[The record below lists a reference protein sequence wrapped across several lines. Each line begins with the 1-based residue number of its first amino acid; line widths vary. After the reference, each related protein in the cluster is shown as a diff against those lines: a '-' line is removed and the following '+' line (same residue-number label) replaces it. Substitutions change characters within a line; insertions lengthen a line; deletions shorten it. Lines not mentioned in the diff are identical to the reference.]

1 MTNDPIAPGSISR
14 RRFLGTTLA
23 ALSAGIAS
31 KKGLACGAQLDAEPE
46 GDRVPTLDEL
56 ATEWLDC
63 SQLAHMPSLHNFHEM
78 AACAPDL
85 VGVNFFPGGQL
96 YKDSGPRW
104 YIYNTLPLCR
114 LLIDGGQYES
124 SSCRWSA
131 YQAERR
137 ASAGDLEILTT
148 NRLVMEDT
156 IVLWRLRLTNAGSAE
171 KSFHIGVAADGELNH
186 TTAGIEIQAS
196 ALLDKTVDNFAGGGE
211 RLRVVSL
218 NSLGGQDVKQNKT
231 SAIYRFL
238 DGPEAKETEPE
249 AQWTMLLKP
258 GESREIRFLM
268 SATDVD
274 GRQSPAA
281 DQATS
286 AAWFEAQWERAKR
299 VWEERWSAAFTPG
312 NQFFSGNAPVLMT
325 DDGAIHE
332 IYYRS
337 VLTLLVLL
345 RTNLWSNRTFIT
357 SGERAKG
364 TVFYWDTSLFST
376 LFAMLEPKQM
386 KEQLKLFLE
395 QDPHADAVI
404 IFRDQRPPSPKK
416 LIVPPGWD
424 LRGYA
429 ANDLSIFRLTW
440 SYLCVT
446 QDMDFLREKIAD
458 QTVLERLRVLATN
471 WKKLLRK
478 PTDTLADYGEARNL
492 LECVPTYIHKVPSF
506 NAADVWMMREL
517 AGIMDAVGEPDEARQ
532 IRAEADAMAKAV
544 MTLYVP
550 GTGVWVSLHLDGSR
564 IEMRHCYDFAT
575 VGRFMA
581 SDLSA
586 NVRGEMVGFV
596 KRELLAEKWMRAQ
609 SMLDVAAAVSDRPDH
624 GSMGAYDAWPAVTV
638 DAMCALG
645 YWEDAIPFLRRT
657 QAAIYEGVYAQAR
670 EFYGPTRRQYDAPV
684 RIAQREGCMRECTG
698 GGAFAETI
706 ISTLFGYSAKPGG
719 KLELV
724 DANVR
729 RGFRG
734 DLRHLRYG
742 SDLFSIRSG
751 ESGVD
756 LHKEA

>member
-1 MTNDPIAPGSISR
+1 MTNDPLAPGSISR
-14 RRFLGTTLA
+14 RKFLGTTLA
-23 ALSAGIAS
+23 ALSASIAM
-31 KKGLACGAQLDAEPE
+31 KKGFAVGAEPGAE
-46 GDRVPTLDEL
+46 SEASRIPMLDEL

-63 SQLAHMPSLHNFHEM
+63 SKLAHMPSLHNFHEM

-96 YKDSGPRW
+96 YEDSGPRW
-104 YIYNTLPLCR
+104 YVYNTLPLCR
-114 LLIDGGQYES
+114 LLIDGGQYQS

-137 ASAGDLEILTT
+137 AKAGDLEVLTT

-156 IVLWRLRLTNAGSAE
+156 IVLWRLRLTNTGSAE
-171 KSFHIGVAADGELNH
+171 KSFHIDVAADGELKH
-186 TTAGIEIQAS
+186 SAAGIDLQAG
-196 ALLDKTVDNFAGGGE
+196 ALLDKVVDDFAGGGE
-211 RLRVVSL
+211 RARIVSL
-218 NSLGGQDVKQNKT
+218 NSLSGQDVKQNKT

-238 DGPEAKETEPE
+238 DGPEANTAEPA
-249 AQWTMLLKP
+249 AQWTMLLKS

-268 SATDVD
+268 SATDAD
-274 GRQSPAA
+274 GRQSPVA
-281 DQATS
+281 DQANS
-286 AAWFEAQWERAKR
+286 AAWFDAQWERTKR
-299 VWEERWSAAFTPG
+299 VWEDRWNAAFTPG
-312 NQFFSGNAPVLMT
+312 NQFFSGNAPALT
-325 DDGAIHE
+325 TEDAAIHE

-345 RTNLWSNRTFIT
+345 RTNLWSNRTFVT

-395 QDPHADAVI
+395 QDPHANAVV
-404 IFRDQRPPSPKK
+404 IFKDQRPPSPKK
-416 LIVPPGWD
+416 LIVPAGWD

-458 QTVLERLRVLATN
+458 QTVLERLGVLATN
-471 WKKLLRK
+471 WKKLLRA
-478 PTDTLADYGEARNL
+478 PADTLADYGEAANL

-506 NAADVWMMREL
+506 NAANVWMMREL
-517 AGIMDAVGEPDEARQ
+517 AGILQVVGEPDQSRQ
-532 IRAEADAMAKAV
+532 MHAEADAMAKAV
-544 MTLYVP
+544 MTLYIP
-550 GTGVWVSLHLDGSR
+550 GTGAWASLHRDGSR
-564 IEMRHCYDFAT
+564 VEMRHCYDFAT

-581 SDLSA
+581 GDLSA

-596 KRELLAEKWMRAQ
+596 KRELLAQRWMRAQ
-609 SMLDVAAAVSDRPDH
+609 STLDVAAAVSDRPDH

-645 YWEDAIPFLRRT
+645 YWDDAIPFLRRT
-657 QAAIYEGVYAQAR
+657 QAAIYEGVYAQAH
-670 EFYGPTRRQYDAPV
+670 EFYGPTRSQYDAPV

-706 ISTLFGYSAKPGG
+706 IGTLFGFAAKPGG
-719 KLELV
+719 KLVLM
-724 DANVR
+724 AAGVR

-734 DLRHLRYG
+734 ELHHVRCGGELLR
-742 SDLFSIRSG
+742 IRSG
-751 ESGVD
+751 DTGVD
-756 LHKEA
+756 LRKEA